1 MTSHLARES
10 ACAALELSKCDV
22 ISKFTVFVI
31 PCREAAF
38 DGKFFLRSVTLAL
51 QYFLTKS
58 SSDIRIID
66 EKLFCSL
73 RLIYRVEQADL
84 RIVTWRAALF

>member
-10 ACAALELSKCDV
+10 VLRGFEVSKCDV
-22 ISKFTVFVI
+22 ISNFACFVI
-31 PCREAAF
+31 PSSEAVF

-58 SSDIRIID
+58 SSNIKIID
-66 EKLFCSL
+66 EKLFCSV
-73 RLIYRVEQADL
+73 RLVYRVERAGL

>member
-10 ACAALELSKCDV
+10 VLRGFEVSKCDV
-22 ISKFTVFVI
+22 ISNFACFVI
-31 PCREAAF
+31 PSSEAVF

-58 SSDIRIID
+58 SSNIKIID
-66 EKLFCSL
+66 EKLFCSV
-73 RLIYRVEQADL
+73 RLVYRVERADL